1 MAIRF
6 IPDDIVPLIH
16 ADLLRRYGGRP
27 GLRDRNLLASALA
40 QPKMTFEGRFLHR
53 TVFDKAAAYGYHI
66 GKDHPFVDGN
76 KRLAFVLIDI
86 FLQRNGWNL
95 TASEED
101 AYSLMTALARSE
113 LTKPALVK
121 WLRQHSAKILT

>member
-1 MAIRF
+1 
-6 IPDDIVPLIH
+6 
-16 ADLLRRYGGRP
+16 
-27 GLRDRNLLASALA
+27 
-40 QPKMTFEGRFLHR
+40 MTFEGRFLHR

-66 GKDHPFVDGN
+66 CKDHPFVDGN

-101 AYSLMTALARSE
+101 TYSIMITLARSE
-113 LTKPALVK
+113 LTKSALAK
-121 WLRQHSAKILT
+121 WLRQHSAKTPT